1 MCFVLQVAETEAEL
15 VGVETEE
22 AEFREDGIKVVV
34 GVVIKIEAVAFK
46 TGVGDTKGVIIVEV
60 VTRTEGVIIVEVV
73 TRTEGVAMVEAT
85 RIEGVVEEGVVVVEA
100 EGGIIT
106 IDRWRHF
113 PCICL

>member
-1 MCFVLQVAETEAEL
+1 MCFVLQVVEMEAEEDFKVVEE

-34 GVVIKIEAVAFK
+34 IKIELVAIK
-46 TGVGDTKGVIIVEV
+46 TEVENM
-60 VTRTEGVIIVEVV
+60 EGVIIVEVV
-73 TRTEGVAMVEAT
+73 TRTERVPMEEATRIEAVAMEEAT

-100 EGGIIT
+100 EGGIVT

-113 PCICL
+113 P